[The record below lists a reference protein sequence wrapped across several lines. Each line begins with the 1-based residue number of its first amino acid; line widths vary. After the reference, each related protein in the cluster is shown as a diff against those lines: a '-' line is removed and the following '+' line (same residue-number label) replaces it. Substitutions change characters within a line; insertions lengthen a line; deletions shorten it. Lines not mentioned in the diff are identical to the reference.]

1 LGTCNRV
8 GHRITGARHGQSS
21 ARNIGR
27 EFVHVCVDDHSRLAF
42 SQVYKSGRKECGMVC
57 LKVAV
62 AWYKRLG
69 IKTERVMTDN
79 GSCYRSKIFFNKPCE
94 TMGIRNVHTKPLSPK
109 TNGKAE
115 RFIQSNLRE

>member
-1 LGTCNRV
+1 
-8 GHRITGARHGQSS
+8 
-21 ARNIGR
+21 
-27 EFVHVCVDDHSRLAF
+27 
-42 SQVYKSGRKECGMVC
+42 MVC